1 MDRDDIVAAAH
12 KHEAGFSR
20 ATLAS
25 RVLVEMAV
33 CSSPLGSGRRPGL
46 AEFDELLAAVAHLI
60 ALAYDS
66 DAMRAGLSEP
76 SIRVFPNGEFF
87 GSGKFYESVL
97 VPYHSGHF
105 AERFEE
111 RIKKYPDL
119 YEAPQRV
126 GRPVKEVFDS
136 RIVRGTVRVKS
147 LLSLRHLQ
155 WPLALLR
162 STRMLDVRC
171 TLPQENWGK
180 MVWVPAHP
188 LVWVL
193 GKGSRETVSE
203 KNTC

>member
-1 MDRDDIVAAAH
+1 MTLLQPRINM
-12 KHEAGFSR
+12 KR
-20 ATLAS
+20 ALAERRS
-25 RVLVEMAV
+25 PVVCWLKWPFAVL
-33 CSSPLGSGRRPGL
+33 PLGGGRRPGL

-87 GSGKFYESVL
+87 GSSKFYESVL

-126 GRPVKEVFDS
+126 GRPVKEVFDGAFVS
-136 RIVRGTVRVKS
+136 AFEIEYGLPLQQLVRINEVLEEHAVRAE
-147 LLSLRHLQ
+147 
-155 WPLALLR
+155 PL
-162 STRMLDVRC
+162 
-171 TLPQENWGK
+171 
-180 MVWVPAHP
+180 
-188 LVWVL
+188 
-193 GKGSRETVSE
+193 
-203 KNTC
+203 